1 MVEKQLMSM
10 PFTKAAI
17 DNLKAAVN
25 RLKKIILTVTYLG
38 AFDKLQDNMIDK
50 SRMSLQVRQ
59 QKRVDTLISSAY
71 KNVMVGDYLLKC
83 NKTSNGRLQKFF

>member
-1 MVEKQLMSM
+1 MLKSEKHPLVEKQLMSM

-59 QKRVDTLISSAY
+59 QKRVDTLISSVKITFMASGCL
-71 KNVMVGDYLLKC
+71 VG
-83 NKTSNGRLQKFF
+83 